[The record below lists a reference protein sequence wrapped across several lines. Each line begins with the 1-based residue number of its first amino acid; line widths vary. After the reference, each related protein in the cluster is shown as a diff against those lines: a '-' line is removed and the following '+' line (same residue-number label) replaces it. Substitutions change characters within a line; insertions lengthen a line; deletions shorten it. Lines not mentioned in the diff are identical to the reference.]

1 MEHVDVSDDD
11 DDFEEEFEEG
21 SQMEVSEIGREN
33 LSSINSNDSA
43 SENLVNAVLP
53 VPEADYV
60 AMETFSESKE
70 CVLCKRKVCG
80 VYIVRLLSSYIK
92 IIEGCF

>member
-11 DDFEEEFEEG
+11 DDFEEGCEEG
-21 SQMEVSEIGREN
+21 SQMEASEIGRES
-33 LSSINSNDSA
+33 LSYISSNDSA
-43 SENLVNAVLP
+43 SENLIDAVLP

-60 AMETFSESKE
+60 AMETFSETKE

-80 VYIVRLLSSYIK
+80 VYIVSLLSSHIR